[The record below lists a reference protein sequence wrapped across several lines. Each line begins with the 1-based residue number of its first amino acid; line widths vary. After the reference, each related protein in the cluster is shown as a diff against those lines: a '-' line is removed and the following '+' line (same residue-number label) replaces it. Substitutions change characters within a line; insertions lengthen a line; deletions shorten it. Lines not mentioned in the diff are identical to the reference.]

1 MGRTADDLPLRL
13 ARAMLWASFG
23 ILAYIRAFS
32 ALDNGAGPLGV
43 LLPMAS
49 YPPLIALSMWCWS
62 PAVRY
67 RLLAAVVLLYF
78 LPIPFVGGSW
88 EWIPWTVAA
97 AVLCALPTRIA
108 WPLFVLIVAAA
119 GASALL
125 PAYPYPGLEVQG
137 GLGYMIVT
145 ADDGLIVFGLSR
157 LVMAVARLHQTR
169 EELARTALSRER
181 LRLDG
186 ELRRLLGGKLQA
198 IAFRMRTAAR
208 QEPGEAR
215 HSLREGIELA
225 RRTLAEVRATAGAY
239 RADAPETISP
249 PAESPRLARRVLLAV
264 LLIQCVLVLKNLAYV
279 RPGDWPAFAF
289 ATVLLVVI
297 AVLQVLPQSRTVLVA
312 QSLLILLPLPVFPD
326 AWDRLLSVFTGKL
339 LLNVRPPRSW
349 AIVGVVLAGHL
360 AWFLHRVDSDFLFI
374 DDLPAALS
382 NFGGHVM
389 IMWLVYCLGRL
400 SGLLTVLERTRHE
413 LAEAAVRRER
423 LRIAG
428 DLHDILGYSLS
439 AVALKGEVAEHL
451 LGTDPARA
459 RTQIAALGSLVDRA
473 LVELGSITG
482 DRVELRLSGEIDA
495 AREVLADAGIE
506 AVVRVE
512 TGPLSAPVDTALAAV
527 LREGVTNVLRHSQAR
542 TCEIAVSGTSGGV
555 RLRLVNDGAAVQA
568 TVREGSARPERRGT
582 GLDSIAARTSG
593 RVTAG
598 HRAGDSFEVLAEF
611 PAPAGPGGGP
621 EGFQPGAGT
630 PALPGSGPLA

>member
-23 ILAYIRAFS
+23 ILVYIRAFS

-49 YPPLIALSMWCWS
+49 YPPLIALSLWCWS

-67 RLLAAVVLLYF
+67 RLFAAVVLLYF
-78 LPIPFVGGSW
+78 LPFPFAGQSW
-88 EWIPWTVAA
+88 DWMPWTVAA
-97 AVLCALPTRIA
+97 AALCALPTRIA
-108 WPLFVLIVAAA
+108 WPLFVLSVAAA
-119 GASALL
+119 GALVLL
-125 PAYPYPGLEVQG
+125 PGFDAYPGQEFQAGV
-137 GLGYMIVT
+137 GYMIVT

-157 LVMAVARLHQTR
+157 LVMAVTRLHQTR

-186 ELRRLLGGKLQA
+186 ELRRLLGGKLHA

-208 QEPGEAR
+208 QEPEEAR
-215 HSLREGIELA
+215 RSLREGIELA
-225 RRTLAEVRATAGAY
+225 RRTLAEVRGTAGAY
-239 RADAPETISP
+239 RADAPGKISP
-249 PAESPRLARRVLLAV
+249 RIESPRLARRVLLAV
-264 LLIQCVLVLKNLAYV
+264 LVIQCLLVLKILAYV
-279 RPGDWPAFAF
+279 RPGDWPAFAL
-289 ATVLLVVI
+289 AAVLLVVI
-297 AVLQVLPQSRTVLVA
+297 VILQMLPQSRAVLVA
-312 QSLLILLPLPVFPD
+312 QSLLILLPLPVVPD

-349 AIVGVVLAGHL
+349 AIVGVVLGGHL
-360 AWFLHRVDSDFLFI
+360 AWFLHRIDRNYLFI
-374 DDLPAALS
+374 DDLPAALA
-382 NFGGHVM
+382 NFGGHIM

-423 LRIAG
+423 ARIAG

-451 LGTDPARA
+451 LGADPARA
-459 RTQIAALGSLVDRA
+459 RTQIASLGSLVDRA

-482 DRVELRLSGEIDA
+482 DRVELRLGVEIDA

-512 TGPLSAPVDTALAAV
+512 TGPLPSAVDTALATV

-542 TCEIAVSGTSGGV
+542 TCEIAVSGTAGGV
-555 RLRLVNDGAAVQA
+555 RLRLVNDGAAV
-568 TVREGSARPERRGT
+568 REGSERPERRGT

-598 HRAGDSFEVLAEF
+598 HRAEDSFEVLAEF
-611 PAPAGPGGGP
+611 PAPAEPGGGT
-621 EGFQPGAGT
+621 EGFHPVAGT
-630 PALPGSGPLA
+630 PALPHLRPPA

>member
-1 MGRTADDLPLRL
+1 MGRATDDLPLRL
-13 ARAMLWASFG
+13 ARGMLWASFG
-23 ILAYIRAFS
+23 ILVYIRAFS

-49 YPPLIALSMWCWS
+49 YPPLVALSMWCWS

-78 LPIPFVGGSW
+78 LPFPFVGESW
-88 EWIPWTVAA
+88 DWMPWTVAA

-108 WPLFVLIVAAA
+108 WPLFVLIVTAA
-119 GASALL
+119 GASVLFL
-125 PAYPYPGLEVQG
+125 GFDAYPGEEIQAGV
-137 GLGYMIVT
+137 GYMIVT

-157 LVMAVARLHQTR
+157 LVMAVTRLHQTR

-186 ELRRLLGGKLQA
+186 ELRRLLDGKLQA

-208 QEPGEAR
+208 QEPEEAR

-239 RADAPETISP
+239 RADAPEKIP
-249 PAESPRLARRVLLAV
+249 PPIESPRLARRVLFAV
-264 LLIQCVLVLKNLAYV
+264 LVIQCVLVLKLLAHL

-289 ATVLLVVI
+289 AAVLLVVI
-297 AVLQVLPQSRTVLVA
+297 AVLQVLPQSRTVLAV

-349 AIVGVVLAGHL
+349 VIVGVVLGGHL
-360 AWFLHRVDSDFLFI
+360 AWFLHRIDRNYLFI
-374 DDLPAALS
+374 DDIPAALA

-400 SGLLTVLERTRHE
+400 NGLLTVLERARHE

-428 DLHDILGYSLS
+428 DLHDILGFSLS

-451 LGTDPARA
+451 LGADPARA

-473 LVELGSITG
+473 LVELDSITG

-512 TGPLSAPVDTALAAV
+512 TGPLSTPADTALAAV
-527 LREGVTNVLRHSQAR
+527 LREGVTNVLRHSRAR
-542 TCEIAVSGTSGGV
+542 TCEIAVSGTVGGV
-555 RLRLVNDGAAVQA
+555 RLRLVNDGAA
-568 TVREGSARPERRGT
+568 VREGSARPERRGT
-582 GLDSIAARTSG
+582 GLDSIAARTGG

-611 PAPAGPGGGP
+611 PASAGPGDGP
-621 EGFQPGAGT
+621 EGFHPVAGR
-630 PALPGSGPLA
+630 PALPGPRPLA